1 MIGGL
6 IAVAIA
12 IWFYRTAL
20 QLNDPKVFQW
30 AINGV
35 VAYYL
40 VVFIWWFLVLR
51 PASQTLHHQNQP
63 LLIALHYG
71 GTVLGVAVV
80 WFIHHRW
87 VSSASKK
94 DE

>member
-12 IWFYRTAL
+12 IWFYRTAVKI
-20 QLNDPKVFQW
+20 NDPNPYKW

-35 VAYYL
+35 AAYYL
-40 VVFIWWFLVLR
+40 VVFLWWFLLLK
-51 PASQTLHHQNQP
+51 PASQSLHHQNQP

-71 GTVLGVAVV
+71 GTLLGILVA
-80 WFIHHRW
+80 WFIHHRLIA
-87 VSSASKK
+87 SAEKK
-94 DE
+94 EA